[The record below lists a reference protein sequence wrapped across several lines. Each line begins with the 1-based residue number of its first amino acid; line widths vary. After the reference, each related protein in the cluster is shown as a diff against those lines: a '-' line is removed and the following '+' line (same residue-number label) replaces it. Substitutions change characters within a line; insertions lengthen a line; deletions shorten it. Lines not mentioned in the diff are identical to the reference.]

1 MRNARRFPRG
11 RSWFAI
17 AATLC
22 SFIAPVHLA
31 AQQAV
36 APQANERQAL
46 ATPEAG
52 AAPSPLPPVA
62 AQQASQQPVAPPPRT
77 SPSPPPVGLTG
88 QVNGWLQVRGEFRG
102 RLEGF
107 TGGSYRPDNSDG
119 YMLDRFRINAI
130 VTPSRVAKFVVQA
143 QDARTFDKTTGGQA
157 VPFRDTWDLRMA
169 YGEFGGARNM
179 IRAGRQEL
187 AFGEQRLIGSLPWT
201 NTARSFDGVRATV
214 SRRPFKFDAF
224 AASVVGLE
232 PETFDKSGNGNML
245 YGFYGSSSTAI
256 PKATVEPY
264 LFWRMSED
272 LTLESGGLGDIRQA
286 TIGTRLVGRLRADF
300 DYGLEMAAQT
310 GSVSTD
316 DLNAWAG
323 HWIIGKT
330 FAGAPTRPR
339 TFVEFN
345 YASGDRDPK
354 DGDRGTFDQ
363 LYPTGHDKLGLAD
376 QVGWKN
382 VEHLRGGVE
391 LKPKPQWQFSG
402 SYHSFWLA
410 SATDALYNAAG
421 NVVARSADGSGGR
434 RVGQELDAQATYVYS
449 QQLQIAGGFAYL
461 MPGRFL
467 KTTTPGEAYSYTYLM
482 VTYVFVGDRPATLGG
497 GQPR

>member
-1 MRNARRFPRG
+1 MHAEATMRNVRWFQRG

-31 AQQAV
+31 AQQADE
-36 APQANERQAL
+36 QQAL
-46 ATPEAG
+46 AAPQAG
-52 AAPSPLPPVA
+52 AAPPLASGA
-62 AQQASQQPVAPPPRT
+62 AQQANQQPIAQPPRP

-88 QVNGWLQVRGEFRG
+88 QMNGWLQIRGEFRG

-107 TGGSYRPDNSDG
+107 TGGSYRPDNSDA
-119 YMLDRFRINAI
+119 YMLDRFRFNAI
-130 VTPSRVAKFVVQA
+130 VTPSRVAKFVVQV

-157 VPFRDTWDLRMA
+157 VPFRDTLDLRMA
-169 YGEFGGARNM
+169 YGEFGGAHNM
-179 IRAGRQEL
+179 IRGGRQEL
-187 AFGEQRLIGSLPWT
+187 AFGEERLIGSLPWT
-201 NTARSFDGVRATV
+201 NTARSFDGVRTTV

-232 PETFDKSGNGNML
+232 PETFDKSGHGNML
-245 YGFYGSSSTAI
+245 YGFYGSSTAAI

-272 LTLESGGLGDIRQA
+272 LPLETGGLGDIRQA
-286 TIGTRLVGRLRADF
+286 TIGARLVGKLAADL
-300 DYGLEMAAQT
+300 DYGVEMAAQT

-323 HWIIGKT
+323 HWIVGKA
-330 FAGAPTRPR
+330 FAGARSKPR
-339 TFVEFN
+339 TFIEFN

-354 DGDRGTFDQ
+354 DGNRGTFDQ

-376 QVGWKN
+376 QVGWRN

-391 LKPKPQWQFSG
+391 LKPKAQWQIAG

-421 NVVARSADGSGGR
+421 TAVARAADGSGGR
-434 RVGQELDAQATYVYS
+434 RVGQELDVQAAYIYS
-449 QQLQIAGGFAYL
+449 QQLQIAGGYAYM

-482 VTYVFVGDRPATLGG
+482 VTYVFIGDRPATPGG